1 MNISPL
7 DIRTKVFK
15 KSLRGYDREEV
26 QTFLDMLTEEF
37 EQLNLENIQ
46 QKERIK
52 TLQSEVDR
60 YRAMENTLQE
70 MLRTAQQT
78 AEEVKENGHKEARL
92 IVKEAEI
99 RGNRAIEK
107 ARTHVHAIRAE
118 VVALENQR
126 DMFASKLQSLVQVQ
140 ADFLTQFKAT
150 TVDVVQEDIPET
162 ERRRTRRTR
171 SRLPT
176 GVAYNG
182 ARNRDLKQIAVYE
195 IGKWIVEV
203 KRLFFYDL
211 KERFKN

>member
-1 MNISPL
+1 MNITPL
-7 DIRTKVFK
+7 DIRTQVFK
-15 KSLRGYDREEV
+15 RAFRGYNREEV
-26 QTFLDMLTEEF
+26 QTFLDVLTEEF

-60 YRAMENTLQE
+60 YRAMEKTLQE
-70 MLRTAQQT
+70 MLRTAQRT
-78 AEEVKENGHKEARL
+78 AEEVTENGHKEARL

-107 ARTHVHAIRAE
+107 ARGHVHAIRAE

-162 ERRRTRRTR
+162 E
-171 SRLPT
+171 SEEKDEEMGHDPA
-176 GVAYNG
+176 GG
-182 ARNRDLKQIAVYE
+182 
-195 IGKWIVEV
+195 
-203 KRLFFYDL
+203 
-211 KERFKN
+211 

>member
-162 ERRRTRRTR
+162 EDDER
-171 SRLPT
+171 
-176 GVAYNG
+176 GE
-182 ARNRDLKQIAVYE
+182 RDPAPPQA
-195 IGKWIVEV
+195 
-203 KRLFFYDL
+203 
-211 KERFKN
+211 